1 MFKVML
7 ADLNEPS
14 MTQIMQ
20 RMMESK
26 FGLRYIT
33 DQDFISLRISE
44 AVKDMP
50 VEFCQRFYGMSES
63 ELLGKPLRKSNDVA
77 TNHIIQIPPDPL
89 R

>member
-1 MFKVML
+1 ML

-14 MTQIMQ
+14 MTHTMQ

-33 DQDFISLRISE
+33 DQDFIALRISE
-44 AVKDMP
+44 AVKDLP

-63 ELLGKPLRKSNDVA
+63 ELLGKPLRKNHAIA
-77 TNHIIQIPPDPL
+77 TNHIIRIPPDPL